1 MSNTSGFRNA
11 AVGWG
16 ALLSNT
22 TGSYNSA
29 FGSLALGNI
38 SGGSGNV
45 GIGEQALSNILT
57 GSFNTAIGYRADVES
72 RFGLT
77 NATAVGYTARVD
89 ASNKVRIGNTAVTV
103 IGGQVAWTAFSDK
116 RAKKD
121 IQDLDL
127 GLDFINALRPVAY
140 RMKDGNDAIDMGF
153 IAQDIEEL
161 LGDGYN
167 VLAIGGDAERT
178 LSLRHTDL
186 IAPMVKAMQEQQQAI
201 QRQEQVIDSLR
212 RELNQLRALIVDRR

>member
-1 MSNTSGFRNA
+1 M
-11 AVGWG
+11 
-16 ALLSNT
+16 
-22 TGSYNSA
+22 
-29 FGSLALGNI
+29 
-38 SGGSGNV
+38 GGD
-45 GIGEQALSNILT
+45 
-57 GSFNTAIGYRADVES
+57 NTAIGYGALAGNTVGSSNTGVGLFADVSTGGSWNVAMGPIAMLNNTTGEGNVGAGKAALHHNTAGNFNVGIGQEALFFNGTGS
-72 RFGLT
+72 ANTAIGREALSGNATGSNNTAIGYGANVFEGGLT
-77 NATAVGYTARVD
+77 NATAVGYGAVAD

-161 LGDGYN
+161 RGTARGRL
-167 VLAIGGDAERT
+167 
-178 LSLRHTDL
+178 
-186 IAPMVKAMQEQQQAI
+186 
-201 QRQEQVIDSLR
+201 
-212 RELNQLRALIVDRR
+212 

>member
-72 RFGLT
+72 PFGLT

-89 ASNKVRIGNTAVTV
+89 ASNKVRIGNTDVTV
-103 IGGQVAWTAFSDK
+103 IGGPDSWARFSREPAEK
-116 RAKKD
+116 E
-121 IQDLDL
+121 
-127 GLDFINALRPVAY
+127 NPTPRP
-140 RMKDGNDAIDMGF
+140 RSRF
-153 IAQDIEEL
+153 L
-161 LGDGYN
+161 
-167 VLAIGGDAERT
+167 
-178 LSLRHTDL
+178 
-186 IAPMVKAMQEQQQAI
+186 
-201 QRQEQVIDSLR
+201 
-212 RELNQLRALIVDRR
+212 